1 MRLLDRYIMRTVV
14 SYTLIVFVVLLAL
27 YFFSTLINEMGY
39 VGKGTYSN
47 EDAIMISIM
56 LLPRQGYELFPM
68 VVLIGSMLGL
78 GMLATSSELTVMR
91 ASGIS
96 IHRITI
102 SVLKA
107 GLLMIAFVIAV
118 GEGVAPKLEKQAHDM
133 RLKAMVKSIRLSTG
147 DQLWAKDGENFISIH
162 HLDPDGEARGVM
174 FYRMQGQKLLEI
186 AAANKAS
193 YRRGEWHLTGV
204 SRTLFGE
211 NQVTVKWARS
221 LSWPSRLAPDMIN
234 LASMKPENLSV
245 WELDELVD
253 FMRENDLASQ
263 RYEMAMW
270 LRIVAPLTNA
280 GMLLLALPFVFGS
293 MRSVGVGA
301 RVMLGAM
308 IGIGFYL
315 VNNLFSR
322 MALLYD
328 ISPAISAVTPALLV
342 ILLWLFMMRRVT

>member
-14 SYTLIVFVVLLAL
+14 SHTLMVFAVLLTL

-39 VGKGTYSN
+39 VGQGTYSN
-47 EDAIMISIM
+47 KDAIMISIM

-68 VVLIGSMLGL
+68 VALIGSMLGL
-78 GMLATSSELTVMR
+78 GMLASSSELTVMR

-96 IHRITI
+96 INRITI
-102 SVLKA
+102 SVMKA
-107 GLLMIAFVIAV
+107 GLLMIAVIIAV
-118 GEGVAPKLEKQAHDM
+118 GEVVAPELEKGAHDM
-133 RLKAMVKSIRLSTG
+133 RLKALVKSIRLNTG
-147 DQLWAKDGENFISIH
+147 DQLWAKDGDDFISIY
-162 HLDPDGEARGVM
+162 HLDPDGEARGVV
-174 FYRMQGQKLLEI
+174 FYRMQGQQLLEI
-186 AAANKAS
+186 ATANKAS

-204 SRTLFGE
+204 RRTLFGE
-211 NQVTVKWARS
+211 NRVTVKWARS
-221 LSWPSRLAPDMIN
+221 LSWPSRLAPEMIN

-245 WELDELVD
+245 WELSELVG
-253 FMRENDLASQ
+253 FMQENDLASQ
-263 RYEMAMW
+263 RYEMGMW
-270 LRIVAPLTNA
+270 LRLVAPLTNA

-315 VNNLFSR
+315 VHNLFSR

-328 ISPAISAVTPALLV
+328 ISPAISALTPALLV
-342 ILLWLFMMRRVT
+342 ILLWFFMMRRVT